1 MPTPAS
7 APRKQRLL
15 LALRILATL
24 LLIGVVLVAVPLG
37 KTWEVLRGIALWGVM
52 AALVAELAQ
61 RTLSIVRWHLLLPP
75 AGVRI
80 PLTRTLRLGFVA
92 LFYNNFAPSTVGGD
106 VAKSYLVIRG
116 GASSSAAVVASV
128 LVDRAVIGWGSLV
141 AFGLLISA
149 FLDTPEYQT
158 AILVLLGGGLV
169 AALVT
174 LWLARR
180 KCGTPDQP
188 RGMFQTL
195 LRKAADKLTEVSAA
209 LLRYRKHR
217 IRLAL
222 SFAVSCLGIV
232 AMGVALQY
240 WCASLGH
247 TLPLARMIA
256 VAVILKIVGIVPV
269 SISNIGWSEGAT
281 VVLLQWAGMSQSE
294 ALAVGVLQRA
304 AGTLIS
310 LTGAF
315 MQFGG
320 KPAVAVEAV
329 SETEEAAR

>member
-1 MPTPAS
+1 M
-7 APRKQRLL
+7 
-15 LALRILATL
+15 ALRILATL

-37 KTWEVLRGIALWGVM
+37 ETWEALRGIALWGVL
-52 AALVAELAQ
+52 AALAAELAQ

-80 PLTRTLRLGFVA
+80 PLTRTLRLGFA
-92 LFYNNFAPSTVGGD
+92 GLFYNNFAPSTVGGD
-106 VAKSYLVIRG
+106 VAKSYLVIRS
-116 GASSSAAVVASV
+116 GASSSAVVASV
-128 LVDRAVIGWGSLV
+128 LVDRAIIGWGSLV
-141 AFGLLISA
+141 AFGLLISV

-158 AILVLLGGGLV
+158 AILVLLGGGLL

-180 KCGTPDQP
+180 KCGAPDQP
-188 RGMFQTL
+188 CGVFQTL
-195 LRKAADKLTEVSAA
+195 LRKIANKLTEISSA

-217 IRLAL
+217 SRLAL

-247 TLPLARMIA
+247 ALPLARMIA
-256 VAVILKIVGIVPV
+256 VGVILKIVGIVPV

-281 VVLLQWAGMSQSE
+281 LVLLQWAGMSQAE

-320 KPAVAVEAV
+320 KPSEANGAAGEGVAEA
-329 SETEEAAR
+329 EKAAQ